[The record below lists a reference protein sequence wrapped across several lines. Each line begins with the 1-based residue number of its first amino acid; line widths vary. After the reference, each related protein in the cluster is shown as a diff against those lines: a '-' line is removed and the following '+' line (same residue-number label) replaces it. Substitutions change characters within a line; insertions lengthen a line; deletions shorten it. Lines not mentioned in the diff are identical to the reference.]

1 MPRGHRRH
9 GRRRRHHHEPNPHQS
24 DHAPHRQASQH
35 RVRHA
40 TEHVRSSQQPR
51 HGGRTALRRL
61 VVPRFP
67 REAPHFHERLVP
79 ALHGLPRRPAGSRP
93 SDFGGDGRRCP
104 PLAPH
109 VKAVHLRA
117 RGAGTRGVEAG
128 ARVDDLDTSADC
140 PDARPHGH
148 GPAPCS
154 SAFDT
159 RFANACAPPT
169 APIRPTQQRTGPPRG
184 APGLLLCQEAGV
196 SPCAPRRRPRRARAA
211 GRARAR
217 FATSAGVIRP
227 GIRASPLEH
236 VAQGQ
241 QVVLVGAAPTRRGA
255 TQPPGPLGPAL
266 GVRSRLRS
274 ETRPENPAPS

>member
-67 REAPHFHERLVP
+67 REAPHFHEPLVP

-117 RGAGTRGVEAG
+117 RGAGTRRVEA
-128 ARVDDLDTSADC
+128 AAVSAN
-140 PDARPHGH
+140 
-148 GPAPCS
+148 S
-154 SAFDT
+154 T
-159 RFANACAPPT
+159 RAQT
-169 APIRPTQQRTGPPRG
+169 APTRGRTVTAR
-184 APGLLLCQEAGV
+184 
-196 SPCAPRRRPRRARAA
+196 RRARARSTRGSRTPARRRLPLFVQLGSARPVGSRRYDCPLRRQAAGAVVRRGVVLPAPDAGERGPGCRAGAACAA
-211 GRARAR
+211 GR
-217 FATSAGVIRP
+217 
-227 GIRASPLEH
+227 
-236 VAQGQ
+236 
-241 QVVLVGAAPTRRGA
+241 
-255 TQPPGPLGPAL
+255 
-266 GVRSRLRS
+266 LRH
-274 ETRPENPAPS
+274 